1 MTQSKRFFTAALVS
15 RLLVLLIDI
24 SIVAITFLFAN
35 MLRFNFAIPEI
46 YQEQLPETLILVLAV
61 RTVFFYLF
69 KTYAGV
75 IKFTSE
81 QDAVRVFLAVVCSS
95 LVLGLMNKFIP
106 HKDNFFFYPI
116 SIIIIDFFL
125 AAMAL
130 VAYKVSAKI
139 IGNEIKYVFYKKP
152 ARANVIIFG
161 SGEEAILAKK
171 AIENDPKSNM
181 NVVAFVHDNEKFIG
195 QRLDGEK
202 IYHAAEIEALIDKF
216 NVTSVI
222 LSESKASSRQ
232 SFVDA
237 CLKKGVNLKL
247 VPPVNKWLDGELHF
261 NQIKNIRIEDL
272 LDRDPINLENSHL
285 LDQVKGKTVLI
296 TGAAGSIGSEIV
308 RQLTHFQP
316 KLLVLV
322 DIAESPL
329 VELGL
334 EIEEQYFFHHIVP
347 ILADIS
353 DAQRIE
359 HIFEDFKPEIVYHAA
374 AYKHVP
380 IMEHVPFEA
389 IRVNV
394 RGTRNL
400 ADLSVKHGVE
410 RFVMISTDK
419 AVNPTNVMGCS
430 KRIAEI
436 YCQSLNDS
444 QTSQKP
450 TKFIT
455 TRFGNVLGSNGSVIP
470 RFKKQIEN
478 GGPVTVTHPD
488 ITRYFMTIPEAC
500 QLVLEA
506 GAMGDG
512 GEIFIFDMGKS
523 VKVLD
528 LAERMVRLSGLE
540 PYVDIDIVFSGLR
553 PGEKIEEELLAK
565 AENII
570 PTHHHKIMRA
580 KVRQYDFNQV
590 HKDISELMN
599 LATTQD
605 ELKIVGKMKKI
616 VPEYISN
623 NSVFEA
629 LDNLDPTPKPVLSKE

>member
-1 MTQSKRFFTAALVS
+1 MINSKRFFTTALVS
-15 RLLVLLIDI
+15 RLLILGIDL
-24 SIVAITFLFAN
+24 SIVAMTFLFAN
-35 MLRFNFAIPEI
+35 MLRFNFSIPIE
-46 YQEQLPETLILVLAV
+46 YQHILPVSLLFVVSI
-61 RTVFFYLF
+61 RTIFFYIF

-81 QDAVRVFLAVVCSS
+81 QDAVRVFMAVICSS
-95 LVLGLMNKFIP
+95 LVLALLNKVIP
-106 HKDNFFFYPI
+106 HENKFFFYPI

-152 ARANVIIFG
+152 ARVNVIIFG

-181 NVVAFVHDNEKFIG
+181 NVVAFAHDEPEFIG
-195 QRLDGEK
+195 QRLDGDK
-202 IYHAAEIEALIDKF
+202 IYHSLEIASLIDKF
-216 NVTSVI
+216 NVSTVI
-222 LSESKASSRQ
+222 FSDNNSASRQ
-232 SFVDA
+232 DFVDT
-237 CLKKGVNLKL
+237 CLKKGVEVKL
-247 VPPVNKWLDGELHF
+247 IPPVNKWLHGELHV
-261 NQIKNIRIEDL
+261 NQIKNIKIEDL
-272 LDRDPINLENSHL
+272 LDRDPINLENGHL
-285 LDQVKGKTVLI
+285 SDQVKGKTVLI
-296 TGAAGSIGSEIV
+296 SGAAGSIGSEIV
-308 RQLTHFQP
+308 RQLTYFHP
-316 KLLVLV
+316 KLLILI

-329 VELGL
+329 VELSL
-334 EIEEQYFFHHIVP
+334 EIEEQIGFQQIMP
-347 ILADIS
+347 ILGDIS
-353 DAQRIE
+353 DQARME
-359 HIFEDFKPEIVYHAA
+359 RLFEDFKPDIVYHAA

-380 IMEHVPFEA
+380 IIEHVPFEA

-394 RGTRNL
+394 KGTKILTDL
-400 ADLSVKHGVE
+400 AIKNGVD

-436 YCQSLNDS
+436 YCQSINDNKS
-444 QTSQKP
+444 INTK

-488 ITRYFMTIPEAC
+488 ITRFFMTIPEAC

-506 GAMGDG
+506 GTFGEG

-540 PYVDIDIVFSGLR
+540 PYIDIDIVFSGLR
-553 PGEKIEEELLAK
+553 PGEKIKEELLAK
-565 AENII
+565 TENIV
-570 PTHHHKIMRA
+570 PTHNQKIMRA
-580 KVRQYDFNQV
+580 KVRQYDYEQV
-590 HKDISELMN
+590 SLEINELIDI
-599 LATTQD
+599 AAKHD
-605 ELKIVGKMKKI
+605 DVKIVGKMKKI

-629 LDNLDPTPKPVLSKE
+629 LDGPYPVPSQISIKE

>member
-1 MTQSKRFFTAALVS
+1 MTRPNRFFTSALIS
-15 RLLVLLIDI
+15 RLLVLIIDV
-24 SIVAITFLFAN
+24 SIVAVTFLFAN
-35 MLRFNFAIPEI
+35 MLRFNFSIPEG
-46 YQEQLPETLILVLAV
+46 YQAQLPQTLVLVVGV
-61 RTVFFYLF
+61 RTIFFYMF

-81 QDAVRVFLAVVCSS
+81 QDAVRVFLAVISSS
-95 LVLGLMNKFIP
+95 LVLGFMNKFIP
-106 HKDNFFFYPI
+106 HEDKFFFYPI

-139 IGNEIKYVFYKKP
+139 IGNEIKSVFYKKP

-181 NVVAFVHDNEKFIG
+181 NVVAFVHDDLKLIG
-195 QRLDGEK
+195 QRLDGDK
-202 IYHAAEIEALIDKF
+202 IYHSLEIEALIDKLDV
-216 NVTSVI
+216 NSVI
-222 LSESKASSRQ
+222 LSENIASNKQ
-232 SFVDA
+232 DFVDV
-237 CLKKGVNLKL
+237 CLKKGVSMKL
-247 VPPVNKWLDGELHF
+247 VPPVNKWLHGELHF
-261 NQIKNIRIEDL
+261 NQIKNIKIEDL
-272 LDRDPINLENSHL
+272 LDREPINLDNGHL
-285 LDQVKGKTVLI
+285 LGQVKGKTVLI
-296 TGAAGSIGSEIV
+296 SGAAGSIGSEIV

-316 KLLVLV
+316 KLLILV

-329 VELGL
+329 VELSL
-334 EIEEQYFFHHIVP
+334 EIEEQVCFHHFVP

-353 DAQRIE
+353 DKERME
-359 HIFEDFKPEIVYHAA
+359 HVFDDFKPDIVYHAA

-380 IMEHVPFEA
+380 IIENVPFEA

-394 RGTRNL
+394 KGTRNL
-400 ADLSVKHGVE
+400 ADLSVKYQVD

-436 YCQSLNDS
+436 YCQSINNSIDIN
-444 QTSQKP
+444 QC

-470 RFKKQIEN
+470 RFKKQIEI

-506 GAMGDG
+506 GSMGEG

-565 AENII
+565 TENII

-580 KVRQYDFNQV
+580 KVREYNFEQASREID
-590 HKDISELMN
+590 ELMK
-599 LATTQD
+599 LAISQD
-605 ELKIVGKMKKI
+605 EVKIVGKMKKI

-629 LDNLDPTPKPVLSKE
+629 LDNLEPATKIVS

>member
-1 MTQSKRFFTAALVS
+1 MTRSNRFFTSALVS
-15 RLLVLLIDI
+15 RLLVLTFDV
-24 SIVAITFLFAN
+24 SIVAATFLFAN
-35 MLRFNFAIPEI
+35 MLRFNFSIPEI
-46 YQEQLPETLILVLAV
+46 YQQQLPETLILVVGV
-61 RTVFFYLF
+61 RAIFFYLF

-81 QDAVRVFLAVVCSS
+81 QDSIRVFLSVISS
-95 LVLGLMNKFIP
+95 TLLLGLLNKFIP
-106 HKDNFFFYPI
+106 HEQKFFFYPI
-116 SIIIIDFFL
+116 SIVIIDFFL
-125 AAMAL
+125 ASMAL

-139 IGNEIKYVFYKKP
+139 IGNEIKSVFYKKP
-152 ARANVIIFG
+152 ARINVIIFG

-181 NVVAFVHDNEKFIG
+181 NVVAFVHDDLKLVG
-195 QRLDGEK
+195 QRLDGNK
-202 IYHAAEIEALIDKF
+202 IYHALEIESLINKL
-216 NVTSVI
+216 NINSVI
-222 LSESKASSRQ
+222 LSENVDSDRQ
-232 SFVDA
+232 EFVDT
-237 CLKKGVNLKL
+237 CLKKGVSVKL
-247 VPPVNKWLDGELHF
+247 VPPVNKWLHGELHI

-272 LDRDPINLENSHL
+272 LDREPINLDKGHL
-285 LDQVKGKTVLI
+285 LKQVKDKTVLI
-296 TGAAGSIGSEIV
+296 SGAAGSIGSEIV
-308 RQLTHFQP
+308 FQLTHLQP
-316 KLLVLV
+316 KLLILI
-322 DIAESPL
+322 DTAESPL
-329 VELGL
+329 VNLSL
-334 EIEEQYFFHHIVP
+334 EIEERLGFHHIVP

-353 DAQRIE
+353 DKSRME
-359 HIFEDFKPEIVYHAA
+359 HIFDDFRPDIVYHAA

-380 IMEHVPFEA
+380 IIEQVPVEA

-394 RGTRNL
+394 KGTRNL
-400 ADLSVKHGVE
+400 ADLSVKYLVN

-436 YCQSLNDS
+436 YCQSINDS
-444 QTSQKP
+444 KNLNQT

-488 ITRYFMTIPEAC
+488 ITRFFMTIPEAC

-506 GAMGDG
+506 GSMGEG

-540 PYVDIDIVFSGLR
+540 PYVDIDIIFSGLR

-565 AENII
+565 AEDII

-580 KVRQYDFNQV
+580 KVREYAFEQARREID
-590 HKDISELMN
+590 DLMK
-599 LATTQD
+599 LAATNN
-605 ELKIVGKMKKI
+605 EVKIVEKMKKI

-629 LDNLDPTPKPVLSKE
+629 LDNLEQTPKTA